1 MPTVI
6 PIQET
11 LRPTLPV
18 VHGCRDYTDEKR
30 LLERIDRILTVSGV
44 EQLFLRLSLERFE
57 AKVAGTK
64 AEDNLH
70 ATKRHIHNSRQALRC
85 TILKHL
91 TNQSYRPLSAALART
106 PLYRWFCGC
115 PDFEVVRVPGKSTL
129 QNYAQWLPEEEM
141 QKVLAALH
149 AALANEDKAQ
159 EIGMEA
165 ELDQTIACVD
175 TTCLKANVHFPID
188 WVLLRDAVGTLVRAI
203 LVIRSHGLKKRMPS
217 PEDFLREINSLS
229 MSMSAAGRRN
239 SGSNKERKKVLRKI
253 KALTQVVEA
262 HAQRYRK
269 ALDEEWHT
277 TDLSRKSAEV
287 ILRRIDA
294 ILGQLPEVR
303 RQAHER
309 IIVGRLVPNAKKIL
323 SLYEPDIHVVVRG
336 KAGAEVEFGNSLFI
350 AENADGFII
359 DHQLKQEQSR
369 GDARVLS
376 ERLPMISTK
385 CGGELY
391 GIIGDRGFSSEA
403 IDRQLKE
410 ADLFNGICPKDPR
423 KLVERMKDEIF
434 SGALRRR
441 AQTEGRVGILK
452 NVFLGGIPLAKGFER
467 RQLQVSWAVLAHN
480 VWVASRLPWKE
491 DRRKEAKAA

>member
-1 MPTVI
+1 
-6 PIQET
+6 
-11 LRPTLPV
+11 
-18 VHGCRDYTDEKR
+18 
-30 LLERIDRILTVSGV
+30 
-44 EQLFLRLSLERFE
+44 
-57 AKVAGTK
+57 
-64 AEDNLH
+64 
-70 ATKRHIHNSRQALRC
+70 
-85 TILKHL
+85 
-91 TNQSYRPLSAALART
+91 
-106 PLYRWFCGC
+106 
-115 PDFEVVRVPGKSTL
+115 
-129 QNYAQWLPEEEM
+129 
-141 QKVLAALH
+141 
-149 AALANEDKAQ
+149 
-159 EIGMEA
+159 
-165 ELDQTIACVD
+165 
-175 TTCLKANVHFPID
+175 VHFPID

-229 MSMSAAGRRN
+229 MSMSAAGRRK

-294 ILGQLPEVR
+294 ILGQLPEAR

-309 IIVGRLVPNAKKIL
+309 IIAGRLVPNAKKIL

-350 AENADGFII
+350 AETADGFII

-480 VWVASRLPWKE
+480 VWVAARLPWKE
-491 DRRKEAKAA
+491 GRRKEAKAA